1 MTLEQ
6 MTNAQHEAV
15 DSGFIDLNTLDGDDY
30 EAVNLSDIENTLVN
44 IAAAYVGLLHES
56 ATNKDVV
63 SSGSMIDDIQATQ
76 ITTTETGYS
85 IGITAPDYA
94 TYQDEGVNGWKVDRG
109 SRFKFKTKGTKEGS
123 PMYNSLKAW
132 VNREGLSARNV
143 EQGVTPRERRGMK
156 MQSLETKTIL
166 SVAAG
171 IKRSGIKP
179 THFWRVATNEI
190 NAYIETELAIATK
203 IDIINNLY
211 P

>member
-1 MTLEQ
+1 MTR
-6 MTNAQHEAV
+6 AQHEAV
-15 DSGFIDLNTLDGDDY
+15 DSGFIDLNTLDSGDY
-30 EAVNLSDIENTLVN
+30 QAVDLSDIENTLVN

-56 ATNKDVV
+56 ATSKDVV

-76 ITTTETGYS
+76 ITKTENGYS

-109 SRFKFKTKGTKEGS
+109 SRFKFKTKG
-123 PMYNSLKAW
+123 
-132 VNREGLSARNV
+132 VNPDGAMVASVKQWIQREGLSARNV
-143 EQGVTPRERRGMK
+143 KKAVTKREARGMK
-156 MQSLETKTIL
+156 ILDATTK
-166 SVAAG
+166 AAVTASYF
-171 IKRSGIKP
+171 IKKKGIKP
-179 THFWRVATNEI
+179 THFWRDATSEI

>member
-1 MTLEQ
+1 MKQ
-6 MTNAQHEAV
+6 AQHEAV
-15 DSGFIDLNTLDGDDY
+15 DSGFIDLNNLDSGDY

-44 IAAAYVGLLHES
+44 IADAYVGLLHES

-76 ITTTETGYS
+76 ITKTDTGYS

-94 TYQDEGVNGWKVDRG
+94 TYQDEGVNGTKVDRG
-109 SRFKFKTKGTKEGS
+109 SRFKFKTNGTREGS

-132 VNREGLSARNV
+132 INREGQSARNV
-143 EQGVTPRERRGMK
+143 KVGVTPRERRGMK
-156 MQSLETKTIL
+156 MKSLETKAIL
-166 SVAAG
+166 SAAAG
-171 IKRSGIKP
+171 IKRNGIIR
-179 THFWRVATNEI
+179 TNFWSDATDEI
-190 NAYIETELAIATK
+190 NAYIEQELSIATK